1 MNNRFDALIIGAG
14 ASGMMCA
21 IAAKKTK
28 PHMRVAIIEKNDRV
42 GKKLLATGNGRCNLT
57 NLHIDA
63 TKYLGSFCNQT
74 KSIFARYNCAFLRE
88 YFQKLGLLTYA
99 DDAGRVYPLS
109 KQASSVLDVLRF
121 GCERSGVE
129 IFCEETICSLKK
141 RGEGFAVK
149 TTKQDFYSVKL
160 VIACGSKASPKLGG
174 SASGIDWLKNFGH
187 TTVPFS
193 PALCPLAVKSDIL
206 RSLKGLR
213 ANGRVSLL
221 RGTQTVKTEVGEIQF
236 ADGALSGICV
246 FNLSLYA
253 KQDDELA
260 MDLFDNISEKELYYI
275 LKRNKVL
282 FSSQTADNIL
292 TGALQ
297 KRLAQAILKTCGIR
311 EFSRPCDTLTD
322 SELKAIA
329 KQSKNMRFEITGK
342 AGFEQA
348 QCASGGVSGIE
359 IDEKTMQSKRIRN
372 LFVCGEAIDI
382 CGECG
387 GFNLHFAFVSG
398 MIAGEHL

>member
-1 MNNRFDALIIGAG
+1 MNDRFDAIIIGAG

-21 IAAKKTK
+21 IDAKKKK
-28 PHMRVAIIEKNDRV
+28 PHLRVAIIEKNDRV

-141 RGEGFAVK
+141 RGDGFAVK

-311 EFSRPCDTLTD
+311 DFSRPCDTLTD